1 MSRRKRRPKWAIAKR
16 VAAEFL
22 FVEKYRLAAAI
33 ACTFGAGLAT
43 AGVAAAV
50 KPFLDFI
57 FIEKQEGLLL
67 PVTLLIIALM
77 VVREATVFGQ
87 AALMNALMRRVA
99 TSIQFAL
106 FSRMV
111 RADLKLFHGNAT
123 GKIHNRVSGDVSIL
137 RAALSASLISLSR
150 DSILVIS
157 LFGLMFYRDPL
168 LSLVVLVGLPVTIW
182 PVKSLGRRLHAM
194 TAERMRKAGNYSG
207 HLNEVLT
214 NIKAVKSYV
223 REDVEIAETHRMLR
237 AIEAAILK
245 CVVLV
250 EAVAPAVQLV
260 MGISVVGAVFYGGH
274 LVINE
279 TMTPGQFFSFL
290 TALTWMFTPLR
301 RLATSNVKLQ
311 EGLAAAER
319 IYSVL
324 DAEPEI
330 KNDPAARTLVV
341 STGFIKLQGINFR
354 HSGERNVKTLV
365 NMDMD
370 IPGGK
375 TTALVGP
382 TGAGKSTILD
392 LILRFY
398 DPSEGSISIDG
409 QDIRSVTISSLRSNV
424 GFVSQEPAIFQGTIA
439 SNIRYGA
446 PNASDDEV
454 QRVAR
459 LVGADQFIEQLSG
472 TYNAKVGPRG
482 VTLSGGQ
489 RQLIAIAR
497 AMLRNS
503 PILLLDEPTASLD
516 GESERQVRM
525 ALQQLMSGR
534 TVVVIAHRLS
544 TVTQADKIYVLD
556 EGNVV
561 ESGRHEEL
569 LRIGGLY
576 FRLYRLQTGPL
587 PLHA

>member
-1 MSRRKRRPKWAIAKR
+1 
-16 VAAEFL
+16 
-22 FVEKYRLAAAI
+22 
-33 ACTFGAGLAT
+33 
-43 AGVAAAV
+43 
-50 KPFLDFI
+50 
-57 FIEKQEGLLL
+57 
-67 PVTLLIIALM
+67 
-77 VVREATVFGQ
+77 
-87 AALMNALMRRVA
+87 
-99 TSIQFAL
+99 
-106 FSRMV
+106 
-111 RADLKLFHGNAT
+111 
-123 GKIHNRVSGDVSIL
+123 
-137 RAALSASLISLSR
+137 
-150 DSILVIS
+150 
-157 LFGLMFYRDPL
+157 
-168 LSLVVLVGLPVTIW
+168 
-182 PVKSLGRRLHAM
+182 
-194 TAERMRKAGNYSG
+194 
-207 HLNEVLT
+207 
-214 NIKAVKSYV
+214 
-223 REDVEIAETHRMLR
+223 
-237 AIEAAILK
+237 
-245 CVVLV
+245 
-250 EAVAPAVQLV
+250 
-260 MGISVVGAVFYGGH
+260 
-274 LVINE
+274 
-279 TMTPGQFFSFL
+279 
-290 TALTWMFTPLR
+290 
-301 RLATSNVKLQ
+301 
-311 EGLAAAER
+311 
-319 IYSVL
+319 
-324 DAEPEI
+324 
-330 KNDPAARTLVV
+330 LVV

-561 ESGRHEEL
+561 ESGGHEEL

>member
-1 MSRRKRRPKWAIAKR
+1 
-16 VAAEFL
+16 
-22 FVEKYRLAAAI
+22 
-33 ACTFGAGLAT
+33 
-43 AGVAAAV
+43 VAAAV
-50 KPFLDFI
+50 KPLLDFI
-57 FIEKQEGLLL
+57 FIEKREGLLV
-67 PVTLLIIALM
+67 PVTLLIVVLM
-77 VVREATVFGQ
+77 VVRESAVFGQ
-87 AALMNALMRRVA
+87 AALMNALTRRVA

-106 FSRMV
+106 FSRIV
-111 RADLKLFHGNAT
+111 RADLKLFQGKAT
-123 GKIHNRVSGDVSIL
+123 GKIHNRVSGDVNIL
-137 RAALSASLISLSR
+137 RTSLSASLISLSR
-150 DSILVIS
+150 DSIVVIS

-168 LSLVVLVGLPVTIW
+168 LSLMALIGLPLTIW

-194 TAERMRKAGNYSG
+194 TNERMRKVGTYSG

-223 REDVEIAETHRMLR
+223 REEVEIADVHRMLR
-237 AIEAAILK
+237 AVETAIMN
-245 CVVLV
+245 CIILV
-250 EAVAPAVQLV
+250 EAAAPAVQLV
-260 MGISVVGAVFYGGH
+260 MGLSLIGAVFYGSH
-274 LVINE
+274 LVIDG
-279 TMTPGQFFSFL
+279 TMSPGQFFSFL
-290 TALTWMFTPLR
+290 TALTWMFGPLR
-301 RLATSNVKLQ
+301 RLGTSNVKLQ

-319 IYSVL
+319 IFSIL

-330 KNDPAARTLVV
+330 KDNPDARTLAV
-341 STGFIKLQGINFR
+341 SNGSIMLQGISFR
-354 HSGERNVKTLV
+354 HSGERNVATLQNV
-365 NMDMD
+365 DMD
-370 IPGGK
+370 ILGGK

-409 QDIRSVTISSLRSNV
+409 QDIRSVTISSLRSSI
-424 GFVSQEPAIFQGTIA
+424 GFVSQEPAIFQGSIA

-454 QRVAR
+454 RRVAG
-459 LVGADQFIEQLSG
+459 LVGADQFIVQLTEGYS
-472 TYNAKVGPRG
+472 ASVGPRG

-497 AMLRNS
+497 AMLCDP

-516 GESERQVRM
+516 GESEVQVRL
-525 ALQQLMSGR
+525 ALRQLMSGR

-556 EGNVV
+556 EGKIM

-576 FRLYRLQTGPL
+576 SRLYRLQIGPIS
-587 PLHA
+587 LHA